1 MKEIVLGIWLGIQG
15 GLDLKY
21 KEIPLWLAIFGG
33 VVGMVFCILERRTL
47 GDVVLSCLPG
57 VIALIFSK
65 LTNEVMGYGDGVVF
79 LVMGIF
85 LSLERLLAIGM
96 LAFLIA
102 GVAALVLLVIF
113 RKKGNY
119 RIPFLPFLCMAY
131 GIEYWIAKGGM

>member
-33 VVGMVFCILERRTL
+33 MVGIVFCILERRTL
-47 GDVVLSCLPG
+47 GEVVLSCLPG
-57 VIALIFSK
+57 VIALVFSK
-65 LTNEVMGYGDGVVF
+65 LTKEVMGYGDGIVF
-79 LVMGIF
+79 LVMGIY

-96 LAFLIA
+96 LAFMIA
-102 GVAALVLLVIF
+102 GVVALILLVIF

-119 RIPFLPFLCMAY
+119 RIPFLPFLSLAY
-131 GIEYWIAKGGM
+131 GIEYWIGKGGV